1 MLTFGATIP
10 LPEPFDAQ
18 PSSVHSSI
26 DPTKPPSL
34 QTLVTPALLLD
45 RDRLDANLA
54 RLAVRLKA
62 LGVPLRPHVKTA
74 KSIPVI
80 ERAIAGQPR
89 GVTVSTLREAEAC
102 VEAGITDI
110 LYAVGIAPQKLER
123 VAALRARGADVTVVL
138 DSRAA
143 ADSVRTQSAVLG
155 VDIPALIELDSDGHR
170 GGVSPDAP
178 LLLDIGRT
186 LGPLLRGVMT
196 HAGESYHCDSEDAL
210 RAMAERERGAAV
222 QAAERL
228 RADGQRCDVVSVGS
242 TPTAMFAGDLTG
254 VTEVR
259 AGVHMFMDLV
269 MAGLGVCT
277 IDDIAI
283 SVLTTV
289 IGHQADK
296 GWILTDAGWM
306 ALSRDRGTAAQRVDQ
321 GYGVVCDE
329 VGRPIGDLV
338 VTAAN
343 QEHGIVSSR
352 TLESID
358 LEQFPVGRRLRVLP
372 NHACATA
379 AQFGEYHVI
388 AAGTITGERWS
399 RFGGW

>member
-1 MLTFGATIP
+1 VLTFGAAIP
-10 LPEPFDAQ
+10 LPGARVRTTLATIPQ
-18 PSSVHSSI
+18 PSVLPL
-26 DPTKPPSL
+26 D
-34 QTLVTPALLLD
+34 TPALLLD
-45 RDRLDANLA
+45 RDRLDRNLERLAA
-54 RLAVRLKA
+54 RLRA

-80 ERAIAGQPR
+80 QRATAGQP
-89 GVTVSTLREAEAC
+89 GSVTVSTLKEAEECFA
-102 VEAGITDI
+102 AGITDI

-123 VAALRARGADVTVVL
+123 VAALRARGADVTIIV

-143 ADSVRTQSAVLG
+143 AETVRTQSAALG
-155 VDIPALIELDSDGHR
+155 VEFTTLIELDSDGHR
-170 GGVSPDAP
+170 AGVAPDSP
-178 LLLDIGRT
+178 LLLEVGRA

-196 HAGESYHCDSEDAL
+196 HAGESYQCDSEEAL
-210 RAMAERERGAAV
+210 RAMAERERAAAV
-222 QAAERL
+222 EAAERL
-228 RADGQRCDVVSVGS
+228 RADGQRCDIVSVGS
-242 TPTAMFAGDLTG
+242 TPTAMFAADLTG

-277 IDDIAI
+277 TDDIAI

-289 IGHQADK
+289 IGHQVEK

-306 ALSRDRGTAAQRVDQ
+306 ALSRDRGTSGQRVDY

-329 VGRPIGDLV
+329 AGRPIGDLV
-338 VTAAN
+338 VKGAN
-343 QEHGIVSSR
+343 QEHGIVASR
-352 TLESID
+352 AGQPVD
-358 LEQFPVGRRLRVLP
+358 LAQFPVGRRLRVLP

-379 AQFGEYHVI
+379 AQFGEYHLIV
-388 AAGTITGERWS
+388 GGEFTGERWP